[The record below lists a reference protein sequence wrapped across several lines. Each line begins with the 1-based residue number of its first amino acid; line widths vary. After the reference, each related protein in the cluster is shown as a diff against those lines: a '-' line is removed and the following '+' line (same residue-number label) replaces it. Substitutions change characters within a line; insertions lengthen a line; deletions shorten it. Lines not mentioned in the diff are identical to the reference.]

1 MDGIRRFY
9 RGQEIN
15 RRWIIKPMKPVW
27 KDQAYW
33 ISKDQARGELGVTEL
48 VLSRMRLRTIRE
60 RIDDQPVTLV
70 NAADGRRA
78 AQREP
83 R

>member
-1 MDGIRRFY
+1 
-9 RGQEIN
+9 
-15 RRWIIKPMKPVW
+15 MKPVW

-33 ISKDQARGELGVTEL
+33 ISKDQARRQLGVTDL

-60 RIDDQPVTLV
+60 RIDGQPVTLV
-70 NAADGRRA
+70 NAADVRRA
-78 AQREP
+78 AQKEP